1 MVIPDRDFI
10 MTKLLAVA
18 LVVFGLSACTSTEK
32 TATGG
37 ALIGAG
43 AGALINGGRGAIAG
57 ALIGGVAGTLI
68 GKARDGRC
76 IYRDR
81 RTGRT
86 YRASC

>member
-1 MVIPDRDFI
+1 MIRI
-10 MTKLLAVA
+10 LAVA
-18 LVVFGLSACTSTEK
+18 LVAFGLGACTSTEK
-32 TATGG
+32 TAAGG

-43 AGALINGGRGAIAG
+43 AGALINGSKGAVAG
-57 ALIGGVAGTLI
+57 ALIGGVAGILI
-68 GKARDGRC
+68 GKSRDGRC

>member
-1 MVIPDRDFI
+1 M
-10 MTKLLAVA
+10 MTRILAIA
-18 LVVFGLSACTSTEK
+18 LVAFGLGACTSTEK

-68 GKARDGRC
+68 GKAKDGRC

-81 RTGRT
+81 KTGRT

>member
-1 MVIPDRDFI
+1 
-10 MTKLLAVA
+10 MTRVLAILLVA
-18 LVVFGLSACTSTEK
+18 AGLAACTSTER

-43 AGALINGGRGAIAG
+43 AGALINGGRGAVAG